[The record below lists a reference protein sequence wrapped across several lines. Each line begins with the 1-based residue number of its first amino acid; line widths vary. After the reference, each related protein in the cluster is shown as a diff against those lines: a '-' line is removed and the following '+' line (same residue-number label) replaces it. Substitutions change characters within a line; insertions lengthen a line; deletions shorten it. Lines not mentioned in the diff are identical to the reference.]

1 VPVGSAYIML
11 IKLSD
16 DAAANIQDAK
26 RGRTAGKKA
35 ASALGVEWQRS
46 YLLMGG
52 EYDVLIVLEAPDEE
66 TMAKFAL
73 LGTMSGVV
81 STRTMRAFTEG
92 EADQL
97 VGSLAGLT
105 ELVG

>member
-1 VPVGSAYIML
+1 MATYIML

-16 DAAANIQDAK
+16 EAAANIQDAK

-35 ASALGVEWQRS
+35 AAALGVEWKRS

-52 EYDVLIVLEAPDEE
+52 EYQVLIVLEAPNEE
-66 TMAKFAL
+66 TIAKFAL
-73 LGTMSGVV
+73 LGAMSGAV

-97 VGSLAGLT
+97 VASLGELT
-105 ELVG
+105 TLVA